1 MTNKITGAGILIYG
15 NYDDKLC
22 VVIAQSSKSKHIY
35 SDFGGKREGN
45 ENVEETLYNE
55 LLEESIMTFKIDNFD
70 INYHDVIISP
80 IKAYRCYYVKLNNL
94 SDEFI
99 RAYDENRMRIK
110 TSNEAFKETD
120 KITFYPIDNWKNNIM
135 TDVFG
140 NNIILSSRLNYC
152 IKKTC
157 IKVKKIDNINYKISN
172 DKNFKT
178 FILK

>member
-15 NYDDKLC
+15 NYNDKLC

-45 ENVEETLYNE
+45 EDIETTLYNE

-70 INYHDVIISP
+70 IKYYDVIITP
-80 IKAYRCYYVKLNNL
+80 VKAYRCYYVKLDKL
-94 SDEFI
+94 LDEFI
-99 RAYDENRMRIK
+99 KAYDDNRLKIK
-110 TSNEAFKETD
+110 TNNEAYKETD
-120 KITFYPIDNWKNNIM
+120 KITFYPIENWKNNIM

-152 IKKTC
+152 IKKTY
-157 IKVKKIDNINYKISN
+157 IKVKKIDNINYKSS
-172 DKNFKT
+172 DDLNFKT
-178 FILK
+178 FVLK